1 MAFASL
7 ALALAA
13 LVAGA
18 LPHPGMF
25 VAIGLAIAAAGL
37 GWVGWRRRGAAGA
50 TRLTAAV
57 GMGVAAIALGL
68 GVTRYAVTLFA
79 VARLARLVSA

>member
-1 MAFASL
+1 MHFVAL
-7 ALALAA
+7 ALAVAA

-25 VAIGLAIAAAGL
+25 VAIGLAIGAGGS
-37 GWVGWRRRGAAGA
+37 GWVAWRRRGAGGA
-50 TRLTAAV
+50 SRLTAAV
-57 GMGVAAIALGL
+57 GMGVATIALGL
-68 GVTRYAVTLFA
+68 AVTRYAVTLFA

>member
-1 MAFASL
+1 VAFVSL

-25 VAIGLAIAAAGL
+25 VAIGLAIAAAGM
-37 GWVGWRRRGAAGA
+37 GWLGWRRRGAPGA
-50 TRLTAAV
+50 QRLTAAV
-57 GMGVAAIALGL
+57 GLGVAVIALAL
-68 GVTRYAVTLFA
+68 GAARYAITLFA
-79 VARLARLVSA
+79 VTKLTAIVGG

>member
-1 MAFASL
+1 MSL

-25 VAIGLAIAAAGL
+25 VAIGLAIAAAGT
-37 GWVGWRRRGAAGA
+37 GWIGWQRRGAPGA
-50 TRLTAAV
+50 QRLTAAV
-57 GMGVAAIALGL
+57 GVGIALIALAL
-68 GVTRYAVTLFA
+68 GGARYAVTLFA
-79 VARLARLVSA
+79 VSRLTGLAGG

>member
-1 MAFASL
+1 MSL

-25 VAIGLAIAAAGL
+25 VAIGLAVAAAGT
-37 GWVGWRRRGAAGA
+37 GWIGWQRRGAPGA
-50 TRLTAAV
+50 QRLTAAV
-57 GMGVAAIALGL
+57 GVGIALVALAL
-68 GVTRYAVTLFA
+68 GGARYAVTLFA
-79 VARLARLVSA
+79 VSRLTGLVGG

>member
-1 MAFASL
+1 VALVSL

-25 VAIGLAIAAAGL
+25 VAIGLAVAAAGT
-37 GWVGWRRRGAAGA
+37 GWIGWQRRGAPGA
-50 TRLTAAV
+50 QRLTAAV
-57 GMGVAAIALGL
+57 GVGIALVALAL
-68 GVTRYAVTLFA
+68 GGARYAVTLFA
-79 VARLARLVSA
+79 VSRLTGLVGG

>member
-1 MAFASL
+1 VAFVSL

-25 VAIGLAIAAAGL
+25 VAIGLAIAAAGM
-37 GWVGWRRRGAAGA
+37 GWLGWRRRGAPGA
-50 TRLTAAV
+50 QRLTAAV
-57 GMGVAAIALGL
+57 GLGVAVIALAL
-68 GVTRYAVTLFA
+68 GGARYAITLFA
-79 VARLARLVSA
+79 VTKLTAIVGG

>member
-1 MAFASL
+1 MAFLSL
-7 ALALAA
+7 ALAVAA

-25 VAIGLAIAAAGL
+25 VAIGLAIGGAGS
-37 GWVGWRRRGAAGA
+37 GWVAWRRRGARGA

-57 GMGVAAIALGL
+57 GLGVAVIALALGAARYGL
-68 GVTRYAVTLFA
+68 TLFA
-79 VARLARLVSA
+79 VARLTSLVSG

>member
-1 MAFASL
+1 MALLSL

-25 VAIGLAIAAAGL
+25 VAIGLAIAAAGT
-37 GWVGWRRRGAAGA
+37 GWIGWQRRGAPGA
-50 TRLTAAV
+50 QRLTAAV
-57 GMGVAAIALGL
+57 GVGIALVALAL
-68 GVTRYAVTLFA
+68 GGARYAITLFA
-79 VARLARLVSA
+79 VSRLTGLAGG

>member
-1 MAFASL
+1 VSL

-25 VAIGLAIAAAGL
+25 VAIGLAVAAAGT
-37 GWVGWRRRGAAGA
+37 GWIGWQRRGAPGA
-50 TRLTAAV
+50 QRLTAAV
-57 GMGVAAIALGL
+57 GVGIALVALAL
-68 GVTRYAVTLFA
+68 GGARYAVTLFA
-79 VARLARLVSA
+79 VSRLTGLVGG